1 MFGSKALKQEIQ
13 SLKEHLTDYESR
25 NIELRGDIEKERNKL
40 ADEKLELRKEISKLQ
55 LEKAET
61 ERKSAELEKE
71 NEILRKYYDLE

>member
-1 MFGSKALKQEIQ
+1 MFANKALKQEIQ
-13 SLKEHLTDYESR
+13 SLKERLVDYERR

-61 ERKSAELEKE
+61 ERKSNGIYSQSLH
-71 NEILRKYYDLE
+71 ILYAKDG